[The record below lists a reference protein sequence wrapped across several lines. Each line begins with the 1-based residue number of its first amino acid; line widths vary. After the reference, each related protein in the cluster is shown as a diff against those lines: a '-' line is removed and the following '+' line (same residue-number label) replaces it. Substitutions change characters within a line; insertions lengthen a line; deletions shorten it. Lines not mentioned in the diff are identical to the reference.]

1 MSSPEALPP
10 IHAPSDPGATDGP
23 GGSDPFTASSDDTD
37 GRPSRRGRRGHRHGH
52 RGGLFL
58 PSAELGAFGPYGDR
72 GERAPSPR
80 RTAPSPST
88 RAWPTDPTGV
98 AAGTADRPRASTQR
112 PAQAFGPGFGRRG
125 GGRGHGG
132 GRGRGG
138 PRPRRGD
145 VRLAVLRLLSEE
157 PMHGYQIITELAERS
172 GGVWRP
178 SPGSIYPTLQVLAD
192 EGLVTSAEADGRRV
206 FSLTDSGRTAVTEVQ
221 AHGRRAPWDELA
233 DDADTGAMQLRDRLG
248 QVMGASAQVAQIG
261 TAGQIARAEQILT
274 DTRKA
279 LYGLLAEDDESAP
292 EATAPDAG

>member
-10 IHAPSDPGATDGP
+10 NHPSSDPGAADGP
-23 GGSDPFTASSDDTD
+23 GGSDPLMDQHRDDTD
-37 GRPSRRGRRGHRHGH
+37 GRPSRRGRRGPRRGH
-52 RGGLFL
+52 RGGPFL

-72 GERAPSPR
+72 GERAPY
-80 RTAPSPST
+80 
-88 RAWPTDPTGV
+88 
-98 AAGTADRPRASTQR
+98 AGTSDQ
-112 PAQAFGPGFGRRG
+112 PAMTDGPHRGRGRHGGPPEGFDPATGQPFGPGFGRRG

-157 PMHGYQIITELAERS
+157 PMHGYQIITELGERS

-192 EGLVTSAEADGRRV
+192 EGLVTSAESEGRRV
-206 FSLTDSGRTAVTEVQ
+206 FTLTDAGKVAVTE
-221 AHGRRAPWDELA
+221 AESHGRRAPWDELA
-233 DDADTGAMQLRDRLG
+233 DDADRGAMQLRDRLG

-261 TAGQIARAEQILT
+261 TPGQIARAEQILT

-279 LYGLLAEDDESAP
+279 LYGLLAEDDESLA
-292 EATAPDAG
+292 EGTAPDAS